1 MTESL
6 CSTMNVRNSK
16 PWDTKHGVTQYCW
29 HVFCFLFLCKFD
41 VCMIWKKPCIVYLY
55 TQTSQSIVFVRS
67 NKFCDESGLAILS
80 ISPWTPSMLKY
91 VNTKRQAKSLLSGD
105 AMTLSKEN
113 FNHHIVWLVSAY
125 KFTLIDYN
133 CILLLLSNYLTD
145 LFQKNPVPKVPAKVE
160 VGLVFKVKKSALNIN
175 PFVEADTT
183 PCIKERRLCIM
194 GNNPDLLN
202 ISRHFQTRK
211 HPSNRNL
218 MTKY

>member
-1 MTESL
+1 MLILNDKQKPISL
-6 CSTMNVRNSK
+6 VM
-16 PWDTKHGVTQYCW
+16 QW
-29 HVFCFLFLCKFD
+29 HYQKRKC
-41 VCMIWKKPCIVYLY
+41 
-55 TQTSQSIVFVRS
+55 
-67 NKFCDESGLAILS
+67 GLS
-80 ISPWTPSMLKY
+80 ILQLTPKPSYCL
-91 VNTKRQAKSLLSGD
+91 
-105 AMTLSKEN
+105 
-113 FNHHIVWLVSAY
+113 IIVSAY

-133 CILLLLSNYLTD
+133 CNSPLLSNYFTD
-145 LFQKNPVPKVPAKVE
+145 LFQKNPVPKVPTKVE

-218 MTKY
+218 MAKY